1 MAKERVELF
10 LASRITPKKGE
21 RSGAMT
27 GIARLCVALCFAVM
41 LVALSVITGFE
52 EAMHERLTGME
63 SHISVEPAG
72 SYYSLE
78 KEPLVR
84 NHDFEQRIAKFDHFS
99 TVTPYASKAGI
110 VKSNTAMQGAYLRGV
125 TLDYDSLFL
134 RSVLTEGSLPRIAT
148 PERKKDILISQTLAK
163 LLEVEVGDKVEFI
176 FTSPNSP
183 IRRDAYKVSGI
194 YSTGISSMEQNLT
207 ITDIRNVQRLNGWDE
222 NQVSGYMIMAD
233 EFDNVAELCGE
244 VRAEGYLA
252 GDEQVWRTLSIA
264 DQYPQIFDW
273 LATHDINGAVI
284 IIIML
289 AVALLNMISALLI
302 IIFER
307 IRTIGTLKA
316 LGMRNR
322 SVQKVFMICGLRIIL
337 NGMLWG
343 NIVGGGLL
351 LIQHLTGFVSL
362 DAEAYLLS
370 AVPVGFEWGWWL
382 GLNVGLP
389 VVLLLLLTIPV
400 GITSRI
406 QPDQTLKYQ

>member
-84 NHDFEQRIAKFDHFS
+84 NHDFEQRIAKFDHFAS
-99 TVTPYASKAGI
+99 ITPYASKAGI

-207 ITDIRNVQRLNGWDE
+207 ITDIRNVQRLNGWEE

>member
-1 MAKERVELF
+1 
-10 LASRITPKKGE
+10 
-21 RSGAMT
+21 MT

-84 NHDFEQRIAKFDHFS
+84 NHDFEQRIAKFDHFAS
-99 TVTPYASKAGI
+99 ITPYASKAGI

-207 ITDIRNVQRLNGWDE
+207 ITDIRNVQRLNGWEE

>member
-1 MAKERVELF
+1 
-10 LASRITPKKGE
+10 
-21 RSGAMT
+21 MT
-27 GIARLCVALCFAVM
+27 SIARLCVALCFAVM

-125 TLDYDSLFL
+125 TLNYDSLFL

-163 LLEVEVGDKVEFI
+163 LLEVVVGDKVEFI

-207 ITDIRNVQRLNGWDE
+207 ITDIRNVQRLNGWEE

-233 EFDNVAELCGE
+233 EFNNVAELCGE

>member
-1 MAKERVELF
+1 
-10 LASRITPKKGE
+10 
-21 RSGAMT
+21 MT

-63 SHISVEPAG
+63 SHISVEPAD

-84 NHDFEQRIAKFDHFS
+84 NHDFEQRIAKFDHFAS
-99 TVTPYASKAGI
+99 ITPYASKAGI

-207 ITDIRNVQRLNGWDE
+207 ITDIRNVQRLNGWGE

-382 GLNVGLP
+382 GLNILLP
-389 VVLLLLLTIPV
+389 IVLLVLMMIPV
-400 GITSRI
+400 AITSRI
-406 QPDQTLKYQ
+406 RPDQTLKYQ